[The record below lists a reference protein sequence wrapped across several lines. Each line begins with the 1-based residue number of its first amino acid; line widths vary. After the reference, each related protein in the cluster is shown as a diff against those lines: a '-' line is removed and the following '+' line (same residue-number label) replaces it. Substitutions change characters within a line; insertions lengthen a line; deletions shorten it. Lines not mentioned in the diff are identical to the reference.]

1 MIQFLIVGDIGIW
14 HFHVM
19 WSISLI
25 CKAACFVVIW
35 VFSAR
40 PSFLFSGI
48 FDEDYMRPI
57 LDESFLALLQPD
69 DLIKWKDDKGK
80 TVNES
85 IREHALEYIGKPIQ
99 KVIRQV
105 SRLCACVSPR
115 LFREFKQWCT
125 LPPYPPPITAEVQP
139 WIKICLGC
147 AWDVHWFS
155 CPTLR
160 FMPLSLVSV
169 SFSAA

>member
-1 MIQFLIVGDIGIW
+1 M
-14 HFHVM
+14 
-19 WSISLI
+19 
-25 CKAACFVVIW
+25 IW
-35 VFSAR
+35 VFSAG

-57 LDESFLALLQPD
+57 LDEKFLALLQPD
-69 DLIKWKDDKGK
+69 DLTKWKNDNGGK

-115 LFREFKQWCT
+115 LFREFKQECN
-125 LPPYPPPITAEVQP
+125 LPPPPSPTPHICWSPALNKNLSGLRVRRTLVFLPDVTIYARTVFLLVLAFQP
-139 WIKICLGC
+139 LRLFIQ
-147 AWDVHWFS
+147 AWCQPAIQS
-155 CPTLR
+155 Y
-160 FMPLSLVSV
+160 
-169 SFSAA
+169 

>member
-1 MIQFLIVGDIGIW
+1 MIR
-14 HFHVM
+14 
-19 WSISLI
+19 
-25 CKAACFVVIW
+25 

-40 PSFLFSGI
+40 PLFLFSGI

-69 DLIKWKDDKGK
+69 DLTKWRNDNGGK

-105 SRLCACVSPR
+105 SKTVRLHLAPAFPR
-115 LFREFKQWCT
+115 
-125 LPPYPPPITAEVQP
+125 V
-139 WIKICLGC
+139 
-147 AWDVHWFS
+147 
-155 CPTLR
+155 
-160 FMPLSLVSV
+160 
-169 SFSAA
+169 

>member
-115 LFREFKQWCT
+115 LFREFKQGCT
-125 LPPYPPPITAEVQP
+125 LPPLPTTHNCWSPALNKKLSGLRVRRTLVFLP
-139 WIKICLGC
+139 
-147 AWDVHWFS
+147 DV
-155 CPTLR
+155 TIYAT
-160 FMPLSLVSV
+160 VSGYC
-169 SFSAA
+169 

>member
-1 MIQFLIVGDIGIW
+1 MIR
-14 HFHVM
+14 
-19 WSISLI
+19 
-25 CKAACFVVIW
+25 

-40 PSFLFSGI
+40 PLFLFSGI

-69 DLIKWKDDKGK
+69 DLTKWRNDKGK

-105 SRLCACVSPR
+105 SKTVRLHLAPAFPR
-115 LFREFKQWCT
+115 
-125 LPPYPPPITAEVQP
+125 V
-139 WIKICLGC
+139 
-147 AWDVHWFS
+147 
-155 CPTLR
+155 
-160 FMPLSLVSV
+160 
-169 SFSAA
+169 